1 MTKSNDDSKLQL
13 LIAQTKA
20 LEHLQAERRKLND
33 FIAELK
39 EDYFTADD
47 PLKAEIEKKAEDS
60 LKRLNDILTKLKQL
74 A

>member
-20 LEHLQAERRKLND
+20 LEHLQAERQKLNN

-39 EDYFTADD
+39 
-47 PLKAEIEKKAEDS
+47 
-60 LKRLNDILTKLKQL
+60 TKNTKFKL
-74 A
+74 

>member
-1 MTKSNDDSKLQL
+1 MTKNNDDSKLKL

-20 LEHLQAERRKLND
+20 LEHLQAERRKLNE

-39 EDYFTADD
+39 EDYITADD
-47 PLKAEIEKKAEDS
+47 PLKVEIEKKAEDA